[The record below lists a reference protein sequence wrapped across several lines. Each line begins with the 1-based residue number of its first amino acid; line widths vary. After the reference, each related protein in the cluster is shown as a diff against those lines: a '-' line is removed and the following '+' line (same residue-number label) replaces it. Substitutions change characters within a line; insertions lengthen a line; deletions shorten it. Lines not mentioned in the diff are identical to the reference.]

1 MNKILIIGAGYVG
14 MSNGVYL
21 SKENDVIFYDIDK
34 EKNIRLSYR
43 NPDILRLYSNYLKY
57 PGSQIAK
64 TLLHTTFKPNDT
76 YFKKG
81 IVKKEPYINNEN
93 IPR

>member
-34 EKNIRLSYR
+34 EKN
-43 NPDILRLYSNYLKY
+43 
-57 PGSQIAK
+57 
-64 TLLHTTFKPNDT
+64 
-76 YFKKG
+76 
-81 IVKKEPYINNEN
+81 KELIDEFITEVGN
-93 IPR
+93 

>member
-34 EKNIRLSYR
+34 EKNKLINNNL
-43 NPDILRLYSNYLKY
+43 N
-57 PGSQIAK
+57 
-64 TLLHTTFKPNDT
+64 
-76 YFKKG
+76 
-81 IVKKEPYINNEN
+81 YINDPSIKKYIADNKL
-93 IPR
+93 